1 MTSPKIGRPLGVQL
15 FSVLAELHADLD
27 ATLAGLRDLGFTHV
41 ETAGLVGRTPRMLR
55 EALDRAGLGCT
66 SAHVPLEPLVPT
78 GEPDLR
84 SLDAVI
90 DMAGVLGLE
99 RLVVPIFPLPARAGG
114 QREGEHVLAY
124 LFRAAQ
130 MIDADDWLVLADTLN
145 AKAAALAGAGL
156 TLAYHNHNVEFA
168 RFGDRTGY
176 DLLVERTDP
185 ALVSFELDVGWVA
198 AAGLDPAALLLR
210 HPGRFS
216 ALHLKDVAPVAAN
229 ASFQGHSTEVGAGMV
244 DWRAV
249 LAAADRI
256 GVAQFYVEQEP
267 PFPGPPLASLGR
279 SIAFLQQI
287 DRA

>member
-15 FSVLAELHADLD
+15 FSVLAELHADFD
-27 ATLAGLRDLGFTHV
+27 ATLTGLRDFGFTHV
-41 ETAGLVGRTPRMLR
+41 ETAGLVGRTPRALR
-55 EALDRAGLGCT
+55 KALDRAGLGCT

-90 DMAGVLGLE
+90 DMAGALGLKH
-99 RLVVPIFPLPARAGG
+99 LVVPIFPLPARAGG
-114 QREGEHVLAY
+114 QRQGEHVLGY

-130 MIDADDWLVLADTLN
+130 MIDADDWLALADTLN
-145 AKAAALAGAGL
+145 AKAAELAGAGL
-156 TLAYHNHNVEFA
+156 TLAYHNHNIEFA

-176 DLLVERTDP
+176 DMLVERTDP

-216 ALHLKDVAPVAAN
+216 AVHLKDVAPIAPN
-229 ASFQGHSTEVGAGMV
+229 THFQGHSTEVGAGIV

-249 LAAADRI
+249 LAAADQI